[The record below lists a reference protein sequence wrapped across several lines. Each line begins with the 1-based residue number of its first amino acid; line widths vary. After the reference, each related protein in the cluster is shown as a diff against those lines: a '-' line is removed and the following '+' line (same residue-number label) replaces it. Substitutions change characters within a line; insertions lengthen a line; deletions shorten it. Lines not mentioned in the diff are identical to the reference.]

1 MLSFADSLNKPRP
14 LLSFVC
20 SYLFSFSRKLSFRV
34 SYTNPRQLCNHT
46 SPCKHIGFP
55 RELFSMLIPVH
66 NCCLPVSFLS
76 NTFPR
81 HTFLFP
87 RFSLRYRTYPSA
99 KPFFHS
105 RRTFAITI
113 PSRLNPVFLSIKNR
127 GLPQRHPPCFR
138 CFILRTE
145 SVLHRPCRSFP
156 WPIVSSS
163 RSKPLPGPRRPPGKR
178 PLLCLPHHRANR
190 RPPHPSAS
198 G

>member
-105 RRTFAITI
+105 RRTLTITI
-113 PSRLNPVFLSIKNR
+113 LSRLNPVFLYKKTGACPKGIPLF
-127 GLPQRHPPCFR
+127 G
-138 CFILRTE
+138 CFILQTE
-145 SVLHRPCRSFP
+145 SVLRRLCRSSP
-156 WPIVSSS
+156 WPIVSFS
-163 RSKPLPGPRRPPGKR
+163 RSKLLPGPRRPPGKQ
-178 PLLCLPHHRANR
+178 PLLCPLLHRANR